1 MKIDKYLYEVIIG
14 VAIFFGLLF
23 VTTNSNQSL
32 GMTYLLFL
40 GGAIGLYFLT
50 ILIFDKRLD
59 VTVKKNDTSNL
70 QEFLYGGM
78 GWVVLMIASW
88 LMLKFADPTK
98 ASIGTIM
105 NSLNAANP
113 VFSNSVIINFVVIAF
128 FIPFTETVLWGR
140 GVEFVG
146 DLFGIKINNQNK
158 TSLKFIA
165 IIVIPFAALF
175 AIFHATSK
183 NLSGSSL
190 LIVAIMM
197 IITIA
202 LFAMRNGDM
211 RSAIALHVFAN
222 SIAAALL
229 LTNGGLTFGISGITN
244 AMIPICIVTPTLY
257 NYSKTKIIGLGEK
270 KNGSL
275 EVLPL

>member
-1 MKIDKYLYEVIIG
+1 MKIDKYLWEIIIG
-14 VAIFFGLLF
+14 FIIFFGLLF

-32 GMTYLLFL
+32 GNTYLLFL
-40 GGAIGLYFLT
+40 GGAIGLYFATKLV
-50 ILIFDKRLD
+50 FDKKLD

-78 GWVVLMIASW
+78 GWVVLMVASYF
-88 LMLKFADPTK
+88 MLKFADPSR
-98 ASIGTIM
+98 ASIGTIF

-113 VFSNSVIINFVVIAF
+113 IFSNSVIINFIVIAF

-146 DLFGIKINNQNK
+146 DLIGIKINNQGKN
-158 TSLKFIA
+158 TLKFIA

-183 NLSGSSL
+183 GLSGSSL
-190 LIVAIMM
+190 LIVGIMM
-197 IITIA
+197 VITIY
-202 LFAMRNGDM
+202 LIAMRGGDM

-222 SIAAALL
+222 AIASILL
-229 LTNGGLTFGISGITN
+229 LSQGGLTFGVSGIQN
-244 AMIPICIVTPTLY
+244 LIPIFIIPISY
-257 NYSKTKIIGLGEK
+257 NLFKINGEK
-270 KNGSL
+270 GIKSADLKEG
-275 EVLPL
+275 LPSIQI